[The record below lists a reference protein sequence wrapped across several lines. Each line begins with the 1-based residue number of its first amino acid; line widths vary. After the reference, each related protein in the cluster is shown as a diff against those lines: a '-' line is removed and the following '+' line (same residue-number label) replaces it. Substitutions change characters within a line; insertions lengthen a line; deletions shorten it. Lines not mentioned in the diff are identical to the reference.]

1 MSNNRLTAVVALI
14 TLGFFISM
22 SLPLSLLADE
32 LKQNGIVMDAPELL
46 QHPAVLNELN
56 YALSPIVHEGKLQP
70 YGFLV
75 VEKNYLSA
83 IKSTCDKLFINLPEA
98 RRVADGCHSFSM
110 FKDGQFQG
118 VFISQYA
125 AYTELQ
131 LVQLQQELKAIICV
145 TDAGGVTKLFCE
157 AGIFIHQYR
166 SWQKKPSVT
175 SALQS
180 IHRCAPQAE
189 TTTLRDI
196 LEFCFHDLSSRKIGA
211 TLVWCLVEPS
221 TTDLENM
228 NPNFVL
234 QQIETRVG
242 SDRSVAVLRHLL
254 TYTDGA
260 AILDAQ
266 ARAIG
271 VGAQLKYS
279 EASKRLIE
287 AHPGTRHTSA
297 QRFSYDFAQ
306 SIIFVVSSDGPVT
319 VFSDGMSV
327 TDLEVGLADETAIAT
342 EASLITDAEAF
353 DCSSE
358 VTCQRCQKHL
368 KVQETDSGDLT
379 KQEKSL
385 HCPVCSNFLYWVRCS
400 NLDVY
405 VVKA

>member
-1 MSNNRLTAVVALI
+1 MSPS
-14 TLGFFISM
+14 ISF
-22 SLPLSLLADE
+22 LADE
-32 LKQNGIVMDAPELL
+32 LKQNGIATDAPELL
-46 QHPAVLNELN
+46 QHPAVLTELS
-56 YALSPIVHEGKLQP
+56 YALSPVMHEGKLQP

-75 VEKNYLSA
+75 AEKTYHSA
-83 IKSTCDKLFINLPEA
+83 TKSTCDKLFIHLPEA

-110 FKDGQFQG
+110 FKQGQFQG
-118 VFISQYA
+118 VFIPQYA
-125 AYTELQ
+125 VYTELQ

-145 TDAGGVTKLFCE
+145 TDADGVTKLFCD

-166 SWQKKPSVT
+166 SWQRKPSVT

-180 IHRCAPQAE
+180 IQRCAPQAE
-189 TTTLRDI
+189 TETLRDL

-211 TLVWCLVEPS
+211 TLVWCLVAPS
-221 TTDLENM
+221 TTELENIA
-228 NPNFVL
+228 PNFLL

-242 SDRSVAVLRHLL
+242 SDRSVAILRHLL

-266 ARAIG
+266 ACAIG

-287 AHPGTRHTSA
+287 PHKGTRHTSA

-306 SIIFVVSSDGPVT
+306 GIIFVVSSDGPVT

-327 TDLEVGLADETAIAT
+327 TDLEVHLADEIASASP
-342 EASLITDAEAF
+342 EASSGNDTAVF

-368 KVQETDSGDLT
+368 KVQETDSGDLR

-385 HCPVCSNFLYWVRCS
+385 YCPVCDNFLQSVRCS

-405 VVKA
+405 VVKALQGALLNLSELRR

>member
-1 MSNNRLTAVVALI
+1 
-14 TLGFFISM
+14 M
-22 SLPLSLLADE
+22 SLPISFLADE
-32 LKQNGIVMDAPELL
+32 LKQNGIATDAPELL
-46 QHPAVLNELN
+46 QHPAVLTELS
-56 YALSPIVHEGKLQP
+56 YALSPVVHEGKLQP
-70 YGFLV
+70 YGFVV
-75 VEKNYLSA
+75 VEKPHHSA
-83 IKSTCDKLFINLPEA
+83 IKSTCDKLFIHLPEA

-110 FKDGQFQG
+110 FKEGEFQG
-118 VFISQYA
+118 VFIAQYA

-131 LVQLQQELKAIICV
+131 LVQLQQQLNAIICV
-145 TDAGGVTKLFCE
+145 TGADGVTKLFCE

-175 SALQS
+175 IALHS
-180 IHRCAPQAE
+180 IQRCAPQADTE
-189 TTTLRDI
+189 TLRNL

-211 TLVWCLVEPS
+211 TLVWCLAAPS
-221 TTDLENM
+221 TTELESM

-260 AILDAQ
+260 AILDVQ

-279 EASKRLIE
+279 EASKRLLE
-287 AHPGTRHTSA
+287 PHMGTRHTSA

-306 SIIFVVSSDGPVT
+306 GIIFVVSSDGPVT

-327 TDLEVGLADETAIAT
+327 TDLEVRLADEIEIISP
-342 EASLITDAEAF
+342 EASLVNDAHAF

-358 VTCQRCQKHL
+358 IICPHCQKQL
-368 KVQETDSGDLT
+368 KVEEADSGDST
-379 KQEKSL
+379 RQEKAL
-385 HCPVCSNFLYWVRCS
+385 FCPVCGNLLYSVRCS

-405 VVKA
+405 VVKTLQGEFVWQSNSDSI

>member
-1 MSNNRLTAVVALI
+1 MSFPISFLT
-14 TLGFFISM
+14 
-22 SLPLSLLADE
+22 DE
-32 LKQNGIVMDAPELL
+32 LKQNGIAADAPELL
-46 QHPAVLNELN
+46 RHSGVLAELS

-70 YGFLV
+70 YGFVV
-75 VEKNYLSA
+75 VEQTHLSA
-83 IKSTCDKLFINLPEA
+83 IKTTCDKLFIHLPEA
-98 RRVADGCHSFSM
+98 RRVADGCHSFSL
-110 FKDGQFQG
+110 FQEGQFQG
-118 VFISQYA
+118 VFIGQYA

-131 LVQLQQELKAIICV
+131 LVQLQQELNAIICV
-145 TDAGGVTKLFCE
+145 TGADGVTKLFCD

-180 IHRCAPQAE
+180 VQRCAPQAD
-189 TTTLRDI
+189 TATLRDL

-211 TLVWCLVEPS
+211 TLVWCLAEPS
-221 TTDLENM
+221 ATELDNM

-234 QQIETRVG
+234 QQIESRVG

-254 TYTDGA
+254 AHTDGA
-260 AILDAQ
+260 AILDAG

-279 EASKRLIE
+279 DASKHLIE
-287 AHPGTRHTSA
+287 PHAGTRHTSA

-306 SIIFVVSSDGPVT
+306 GIIFVVSSDGPVT

-327 TDLEVGLADETAIAT
+327 TDLEVRLADETAIANPEKSAT
-342 EASLITDAEAF
+342 NNAVVFE
-353 DCSSE
+353 CSNE
-358 VTCQRCQKHL
+358 VICDRCQKQL

-385 HCPVCSNFLYWVRCS
+385 SCPVCGNFLYSARCS
-400 NLDVY
+400 NLEVY
-405 VVKA
+405 VVKTL